1 MLGSRCCGRHAV
13 ASCCLRRCL
22 CSQAVSNCH
31 QLSLVTNPHCLP
43 QVSLASQQL
52 CNSSAGSAVSSQAC
66 TSADVEGFTAGYKS
80 MCQFLSLPL
89 LQLPQVA
96 KYDVIMRLDS
106 DSFIHGALLACASF
120 AVVLI
125 LVATASDDVRSDPF
139 QDFAS
144 RQCSYGYMGIGSEH
158 PRMLRGLF
166 QVVADFMSR
175 ASKQVQPWFRRQ
187 FMERETE
194 EVYNGDFFYN
204 NFEMCAFPLCASRCC
219 KRHAPPPPPHA
230 SQAASEG
237 LDL

>member
-106 DSFIHGALLACASF
+106 DSFIHGALLACVGF
-120 AVVLI
+120 VVVLI
-125 LVATASDDVRSDPF
+125 LVATFFYCFNTCCNGFRRRAQRPFPGLCLPPMLIRLHGYWVRAPSHVAGAVSSCRRFHEPRVK
-139 QDFAS
+139 AGAALVS
-144 RQCSYGYMGIGSEH
+144 APIYGKRNRG
-158 PRMLRGLF
+158 RVQRGLF
-166 QVVADFMSR
+166 LQ
-175 ASKQVQPWFRRQ
+175 
-187 FMERETE
+187 
-194 EVYNGDFFYN
+194 
-204 NFEMCAFPLCASRCC
+204 
-219 KRHAPPPPPHA
+219 
-230 SQAASEG
+230 
-237 LDL
+237 